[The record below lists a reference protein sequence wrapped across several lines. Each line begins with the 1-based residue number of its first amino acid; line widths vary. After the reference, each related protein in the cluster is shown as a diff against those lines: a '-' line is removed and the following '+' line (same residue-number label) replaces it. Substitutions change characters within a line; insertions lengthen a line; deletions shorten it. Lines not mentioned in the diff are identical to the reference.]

1 MIIELSNRT
10 HVTIERKVLERVR
23 PTDEQK
29 KKLKGIVR
37 DLCARVREIGQYF
50 EVSVEPY
57 VAGSVAKGTYLRDPD
72 VDIFMLFPTSVPLDE
87 MTKKGMSIA
96 NSIIDGEER
105 YAQHPYL
112 RGTFE
117 GFSIDLVPAYN
128 LKDTSSLMTAVDRT
142 PFHVRFV
149 NSTMVEEQRDEVRLL
164 KQFLKGI
171 GTYGAEESIQG
182 FSGYLVELMVIHY
195 GNFHAVLKG
204 LSDYPPGTK
213 MDLFHLVKEENLPEE
228 DQVATFD
235 DPMVFIDPVD
245 WKRNVASPVSLDTLA
260 FTIQAAREYL
270 RKPRMTFFFP
280 NPPDVLSRQRLEG
293 LMRDRETTVMG
304 VRFPVFHDNADVVHG
319 QLRKALRAITRMC
332 NRSGFPVLHGK
343 HAVLG
348 TYCLLLFEFEVSQLP
363 MVYVHH
369 GPRIGEG
376 NEVEF
381 WEKWSES
388 EQTLVG
394 PYLEDGCWR
403 VDVIRGHTRVEDLL
417 HEEVPSLNLGKHIN
431 KEAAEGLDIMTSQ
444 DLMHKMYRPTLT
456 RFFMRTPSWIYGQEP
471 SG

>member
-10 HVTIERKVLERVR
+10 PVTIERKVLERVR

-29 KKLKGIVR
+29 KKLKRIVR

-57 VAGSVAKGTYLRDPD
+57 VAGSVAKGTHLRDPD
-72 VDIFMLFPTSVPLDE
+72 VDIFMLFPTDVPLDE

-149 NSTMVEEQRDEVRLL
+149 NSTMMEEQRDEVRLL

-182 FSGYLVELMVIHY
+182 FSGYLAELMVIHY

-204 LSDYPPGTK
+204 LSDYTPGTK
-213 MDLFHLVKEENLPEE
+213 LDLFHLVKDENLPEVH
-228 DQVATFD
+228 QVATFD

-348 TYCLLLFEFEVSQLP
+348 KYCLLLFEFEVSQLP

-369 GPRIGEG
+369 GPRVGEG
-376 NEVEF
+376 NEAEF

-403 VDVIRGHTRVEDLL
+403 VDVIRSHTRVEDLL
-417 HEEVPSLNLGKHIN
+417 HEEVPRLNLGKHIN
-431 KEAAEGLDIMTSQ
+431 KEAAGGLDIMTPQ

-456 RFFMRTPSWIYGQEP
+456 RFFMRTPSWMYGQEP